1 MQILGFEIKRSAK
14 AENETKTLERVS
26 QPQPDGSLD
35 IQVLEGISGTN
46 SYYFDFDFNVR
57 EDKEQIQL
65 YRQISRLADVDD
77 AIDEVVNECIVVE
90 DQENIV
96 DIMLD
101 NTKFSP
107 KIKKKIADEFEY
119 LLGLLNFHDNGDQIF
134 RQWYI
139 DGRHYY
145 HKVVDSANQK
155 EGIKELNWLD
165 PVKTKKVREIEK
177 KKKKVGGKTIETVN
191 VKDEY
196 FLYDPAITTYGDA
209 SQAAFSV
216 SQEQNV
222 LKLSLDS
229 VAYTTSGLMDLDKG
243 KVLSYL
249 HKAIK
254 PANQLSL
261 LEDSMVVYRLTRA
274 PERRIFYIDIGNLG
288 SSRAEQYVTNIMQ
301 KYKNRLVYDV
311 DTGSVDATKVHM
323 SMMEDI
329 WLPRKEG
336 GRGTEVSTLPAGA
349 NLGDID
355 DVLYFKRRLVK
366 AMKIP
371 VSRMDA
377 EGALFSIGVSGEVT
391 RDELKFTKYV
401 DKVRRRFNTFFYDLL
416 RTQLLLKKVVTE
428 EEWKE
433 NKPKIGFI
441 YNRDSYIAELQKSEM
456 WRQRFELL
464 QSAVDFTGENNYL
477 SQRWNRDNI
486 LRLSEDDVRQIEKD
500 WKGEPEPEDIVTH
513 ALIGQE
519 PGMEEVPGQPPER
532 PKPPAEK
539 NPVEKK
545 PEEPKKDEQG

>member
-1 MQILGFEIKRSAK
+1 MKIFGFKIGSETDTKKREKVAP
-14 AENETKTLERVS
+14 
-26 QPQPDGSLD
+26 PQNDGSWNVD
-35 IQVLEGISGTN
+35 VGN
-46 SYYFDFDFNVR
+46 SYYFDFDYTIK
-57 EDKEQIQL
+57 EDKELIQT
-65 YRQISRLADVDD
+65 YREIARLPDVDD
-77 AIDEVVNECIVVE
+77 GVDEIVNESIVVE
-90 DQENIV
+90 DQEQIV
-96 DIMLD
+96 EIMLD
-101 NTKFSP
+101 NTDFSNAIKT
-107 KIKKKIADEFEY
+107 KISKEFEY

-145 HKVVDSANQK
+145 HKIIDSNKQK

-165 PVKTKKVREIEK
+165 PCKTKKVRDLKRVK
-177 KKKKVGGKTIETVN
+177 KGGVEVVEV
-191 VKDEY
+191 VKEY
-196 FLYDPAITTYGDA
+196 FLYDPTIGSEGAQHV
-209 SQAAFSV
+209 SFSV
-216 SQEQNV
+216 PQTQNI
-222 LKLSLDS
+222 LELTLDS

-243 KVLSYL
+243 KVLSFL

-254 PANQLSL
+254 PANQLTL

-288 SSRAEQYVTNIMQ
+288 SSRAEQYVKNIMN

-311 DTGSVDATKVHM
+311 DTGSVEAQKAHL

-355 DVLYFKRRLVK
+355 DVLYFKRRLTK
-366 AMKIP
+366 ALKIP
-371 VSRMDA
+371 VSRQDA

-416 RTQLLLKKVVTE
+416 KTQLILKKIITE
-428 EEWKE
+428 DEWLK
-433 NKPKIGFI
+433 NKPRIGFL

-456 WRQRFELL
+456 WRQRFDLL
-464 QSAVDFTGENNYL
+464 QQAVDFTGENNYL

-486 LRLSEDDVRQIEKD
+486 LNLSEEDVRQIEKD
-500 WKGEPEPEDIVTH
+500 WGVEPDVEEIETHGIVGEPEPEF
-513 ALIGQE
+513 GEE
-519 PGMEEVPGQPPER
+519 PGQ
-532 PKPPAEK
+532 
-539 NPVEKK
+539 
-545 PEEPKKDEQG
+545 EEPKPVKKEKPKPEPKDNE

>member
-1 MQILGFEIKRSAK
+1 MKILGLEIKRSSK
-14 AENETKTLERVS
+14 TVQDEKNRETIAP
-26 QPQPDGSLD
+26 PQPDGS
-35 IQVLEGISGTN
+35 VNLETSGAAASN
-46 SYYFDFDFNVR
+46 SYYLDFDFTTKK
-57 EDKEQIQL
+57 DKELIEE
-65 YRQISRLADVDD
+65 YRRISRLADVDD
-77 AIDEVVNECIVVE
+77 AIDEIVNECIVVE
-90 DQENIV
+90 DQEKI
-96 DIMLD
+96 IELMLD
-101 NTKFSP
+101 NTQFSDSVKT
-107 KIKKKIADEFEY
+107 KIFDEFNY

-145 HKVVDSANQK
+145 HKVVDNKKEK

-165 PVKTKKVREIEK
+165 PTKTKKVRELKREK
-177 KKKKVGGKTIETVN
+177 KGEAEVVKVES
-191 VKDEY
+191 EY
-196 FLYDPAITTYGDA
+196 FLYNPNLTAGSDSVGAQ
-209 SQAAFSV
+209 QAAFSV
-216 SQEQNV
+216 SNTQNV

-229 VAYTTSGLMDLDKG
+229 VAYTTSGLVDFNTG

-249 HKAIK
+249 NKAIK
-254 PANQLSL
+254 PANQLTL

-288 SSRAEQYVTNIMQ
+288 SSRAEQYVRGIMN
-301 KYKNRLVYDV
+301 KYKNNLVYDV
-311 DTGSVDATKVHM
+311 NTGSVDASKAHM

-366 AMKIP
+366 ALKIP

-416 RTQLLLKKVVTE
+416 KTQLLLKRIITE
-428 EEWKE
+428 DEWYE

-464 QSAVDFTGENNYL
+464 QSAVEFTGKDRYL
-477 SQRWNRDNI
+477 SQAWNKDNI
-486 LRLSEDDVRQIEKD
+486 LRLTEEEQKQIEKD
-500 WKGEPEPEDIVTH
+500 WKSEPEPEDEF
-513 ALIGQE
+513 GDQGGFDGGGYDEPKQE
-519 PGMEEVPGQPPER
+519 PMRPEPPEEKEE
-532 PKPPAEK
+532 KPEPE
-539 NPVEKK
+539 EKK
-545 PEEPKKDEQG
+545 DDE